1 MFCLV
6 ITWSDR

>member
-6 ITWSDR
+6 ITY